1 MDVAE
6 ATRVLE
12 EARAQGVARIQGAA
26 TLEELRAAEV
36 AALGRRAP
44 LSRVQRSLGALDE
57 GARRRVGQL
66 TNEVRD
72 ALREALARRELA
84 LRREADQAVA
94 EEDRIDVSLPGR
106 RPPLGGLHPITL
118 AERRI
123 VDVFTSL
130 GYRVAEGPELE
141 TDWYNF
147 EALNF
152 PPDHPARDMQDTLYP
167 DVPGR
172 SDLVLRTHTSPVQ
185 IRALE
190 GGAPPVYVVIPGRC
204 FRRDTPDA
212 THTPVFH
219 QVEILAVDEGL
230 SLADMKG
237 TLEEW
242 ARAMFGPEQRVRLRP
257 SFFPFVEPGAEVD
270 VSCFV
275 CGGVGCRVCGN
286 GWIELMGAGMV
297 HPVVL
302 ENVGID
308 PERYSGFAAGM
319 GIERV
324 AAVLHGIPDI
334 RLLFEGDL
342 RFLSQFARGA

>member
-1 MDVAE
+1 MEQAE
-6 ATRVLE
+6 AMRTLE
-12 EARAQGVARIQGAA
+12 EARARGLAEISAA
-26 TLEELRAAEV
+26 STLEELRAVEV
-36 AALGRRAP
+36 SVLGRKAP
-44 LSRVQRSLGALDE
+44 LSTVQRALGTLGE
-57 GARRRVGQL
+57 EARRRVGRA

-72 ALREALARRELA
+72 ALRAGLAEREAA
-84 LRREADQAVA
+84 LRRDADRAVA
-94 EEDRIDVSLPGR
+94 ETDRIDATLPGR
-106 RPPLGGLHPITL
+106 RPPAGGLHPITTT
-118 AERRI
+118 ERRI
-123 VDVFTSL
+123 VDVFVSL

-152 PPDHPARDMQDTLYP
+152 PPDHPAREMQDTLYP
-167 DVPGR
+167 DLPGR
-172 SDLVLRTHTSPVQ
+172 TDLLLRTHTSPVQ
-185 IRALE
+185 IRAME
-190 GGAPPVYVVIPGRC
+190 AGPPPHYVAIPGRC
-204 FRRDTPDA
+204 FRHDTPDP

-230 SLADMKG
+230 SMAHMKG

-242 ARAMFGPEQRVRLRP
+242 ARAMFGPDQRVRLRP

-275 CGGVGCRVCGN
+275 CGGAGCRVCGN

-302 ENVGID
+302 ENVGLD

-319 GIERV
+319 GVERV
-324 AAVLHGIPDI
+324 AAALYGIPDI
-334 RLLFEGDL
+334 RMLFEGDL
-342 RFLSQFARGA
+342 RFLSQFSRSA